1 MRISDTGLHFIRAH
15 EGLRLEAYP
24 DPGTGDKPWTIGY
37 GHTGPEVV
45 PGLRITAERAEE
57 LLRADVARFEAAVT
71 RLVTVPLSQP
81 QRDALIS
88 FAFNLGEGA
97 LARSTLLRV
106 LNAGD
111 YADAAKQFDRW
122 VNAGGKPMNGLIRRR
137 HAERTM
143 FESAPALPSL
153 HGSLP
158 PGQTSQNPAN
168 PAISLPPGI
177 NHSESGTDTIVNPTK
192 GVLMK
197 PVLAALLPSLISA
210 IPALAK
216 IFASGSA
223 VSERNAK
230 AAEAVAEIVVA
241 ATGATNLQG
250 AVESIQSD
258 PAARLKASD
267 AVEAQWYTL
276 LEAGGGGIKGARD
289 FNTAAAQTP
298 AWRMPAIWVTGA
310 LLVPVYAVVGSVLWH
325 PAFAEDK
332 DIRLQVV
339 TATLVVISIVASFWL
354 GSSSSSR
361 AKDDALIRSADR

>member
-1 MRISDTGLHFIRAH
+1 MRISDAGLRFIKAH

-71 RLVTVPLSQP
+71 RLVKVPLSGP
-81 QRDALIS
+81 QFDALVS
-88 FAFNLGEGA
+88 FAFNVGEGA

-122 VNAGGKPMNGLIRRR
+122 VNAGGKPMPGLVRRR
-137 HAERTM
+137 RAERTM

-153 HGSLP
+153 HGNLP
-158 PGQTSQNPAN
+158 PAQTFQNPV
-168 PAISLPPGI
+168 SLAKVATP
-177 NHSESGTDTIVNPTK
+177 
-192 GVLMK
+192 MA
-197 PVLAALLPSLISA
+197 PVLAALLPSLVSA

-216 IFASGSA
+216 IFSSGSA

-230 AAEAVAEIVVA
+230 AAETVAQIVVA
-241 ATGATNLQG
+241 ATGAPNLQG

-258 PAARLKASD
+258 PAARLRASE

-276 LEAGGGGIKGARD
+276 VEAGGGGIDGARK
-289 FNTAAAQTP
+289 FNVAAAQTP
-298 AWRMPAIWVTGA
+298 AWRMPAVWITVA
-310 LLVPVYAVVGSVLWH
+310 LLLPVYAVVGSVLWH

-339 TATLVVISIVASFWL
+339 TATLVVISIVASYWL
-354 GSSSSSR
+354 GSSSG
-361 AKDDALIRSADR
+361 SARKTDMLADK